1 MTITQDNT
9 GPAAANANGAEE
21 TVNEVQ
27 TGVVFDVADW
37 LPDSLLPI
45 WDAMAMYPML
55 LTLTLIV
62 MGYLFSKAIQWLF
75 AHGLAGVAGRTQTDL
90 DDRLVALLS
99 KPVFSTV
106 FLLTLML
113 VVAALALPDDVSF
126 VFIRI
131 LLTLIVLS
139 WTRAGLRTIRLTLE
153 LMGKVKHHFEILEE
167 RTIPLF
173 DIVFK
178 LLLVG
183 IAAYIVFMIWGIDAT
198 AWLASAGVI
207 GIAVGFAA
215 KDSLANLFSGFF
227 IVADAPYKI
236 GDFIILDTGERGQV
250 THVGMRSTRLLSRD
264 DIEITI
270 PNAVIA
276 NAKIVNESGGPWQ
289 KERIRIKVGVAYG
302 SDLDHVSEVLL
313 AIAGSDEHIVNS
325 PEPRVRLRAF
335 GPSSV
340 DFELLCWIDE
350 PVLRGRLSHQL
361 YMMVYKR
368 FGEVGIEIPYQ
379 KVDLYIKESP
389 ASTAD

>member
-1 MTITQDNT
+1 MSESQE
-9 GPAAANANGAEE
+9 GVSQGAESSAAAEAAETAE
-21 TVNEVQ
+21 Q
-27 TGVVFDVADW
+27 TPAIFDVADW
-37 LPDSLLPI
+37 LPESLLQY
-45 WDAMAMYPML
+45 WELLSGYPLL
-55 LTLTLIV
+55 LTVALITIGFAV
-62 MGYLFSKAIQWLF
+62 SKAVQWLF
-75 AHGLAGVAGRTQTDL
+75 AHGFARVARKTRTDL
-90 DDRLVALLS
+90 DDRLVALIS

-113 VVAALALPDDVSF
+113 VVAALALPASWSSA
-126 VFIRI
+126 FIRI
-131 LLTLIVLS
+131 LLTLMILS
-139 WTRAGLRTIRLTLE
+139 WTRAGLRTIRLLLE

-183 IAAYIVFMIWGIDAT
+183 IAAYVVFMIWGIDAT

-227 IVADAPYKI
+227 IVADAPYQI
-236 GDFIILDTGERGQV
+236 GDFIVLDTGERGEV
-250 THVGMRSTRLLSRD
+250 THVGMRSTRILSRD

-276 NAKIVNESGGPWQ
+276 NAKITNESGGPWQ

-302 SDLDHVSEVLL
+302 SDLDQVCDELVQIAL
-313 AIAGSDEHIVNS
+313 ANEHIVKT
-325 PEPRVRLRAF
+325 PEPRVRMRAF

-361 YMMVYKR
+361 NMQVYKR
-368 FGEVGIEIPYQ
+368 FNEAGIEIPYQ
-379 KVDLYIKESP
+379 KVDLYIKERP
-389 ASTAD
+389 AG

>member
-1 MTITQDNT
+1 MKTNTPVSPIEIEVGFVVSAVIVYPCESADTKIPYPEIT
-9 GPAAANANGAEE
+9 A
-21 TVNEVQ
+21 V
-27 TGVVFDVADW
+27 
-37 LPDSLLPI
+37 
-45 WDAMAMYPML
+45 
-55 LTLTLIV
+55 
-62 MGYLFSKAIQWLF
+62 
-75 AHGLAGVAGRTQTDL
+75 
-90 DDRLVALLS
+90 S
-99 KPVFSTV
+99 KPIFSTV

-113 VVAALALPDDVSF
+113 VVAALALPDNWSSAC
-126 VFIRI
+126 IRI
-131 LLTLIVLS
+131 LLTLMILS
-139 WTRAGLRTIRLTLE
+139 WTRAGLRTIRLMLE

-215 KDSLANLFSGFF
+215 KDTLANLFSGFF

-236 GDFIILDTGERGQV
+236 GDFIVLDTGERGQV
-250 THVGMRSTRLLSRD
+250 THVGMRSTRMLNRD

-276 NAKIVNESGGPWQ
+276 NSKITNESGGPWQ

-302 SDLDHVSEVLL
+302 SDLEQVCEELL
-313 AIAGSDEHIVNS
+313 QIARADEHIVTN
-325 PEPRVRLRAF
+325 PDPRVRLRMF

-350 PVLRGRLSHQL
+350 PVLRGRLSHKM
-361 YMMVYKR
+361 YMSIYKR
-368 FGEVGIEIPYQ
+368 FGELGIEIPYQ
-379 KVDLYIKESP
+379 KVDVHIKESP
-389 ASTAD
+389 EKSGD